1 MATLGLELPYCS
13 DSDDTDGPPP
23 PKRACIEPDKEA
35 DGKADE
41 EIDQDDFCWGIL
53 RGTNN
58 YFDFFN

>member
-1 MATLGLELPYCS
+1 MCS

-41 EIDQDDFCWGIL
+41 EIDQEDIFWNFFGVPIIILIILIDF
-53 RGTNN
+53 N
-58 YFDFFN
+58 